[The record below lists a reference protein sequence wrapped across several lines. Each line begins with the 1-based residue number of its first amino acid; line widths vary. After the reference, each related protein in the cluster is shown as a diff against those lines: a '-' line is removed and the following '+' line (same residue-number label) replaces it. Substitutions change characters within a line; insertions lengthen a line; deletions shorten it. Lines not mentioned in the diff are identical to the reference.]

1 MLIKKALSK
10 IKIIVNYISK
20 EILTNLMETR
30 IVKVTDKG
38 QISLPVSIRE
48 SAGIKRGDEL
58 ILIKRGKTILLEKL
72 NESFFKDL
80 LKHSEKVAEKLWS
93 NKEDDIWDTV

>member
-1 MLIKKALSK
+1 
-10 IKIIVNYISK
+10 
-20 EILTNLMETR
+20 METR

-38 QISLPVSIRE
+38 QISLPISIRE
-48 SAGIKRGDEL
+48 SAGIKKGDEL
-58 ILIKRGKTILLEKL
+58 ILIKKGKTILLEKL

-93 NKEDDIWDTV
+93 NKEDEIWDKV